1 MTNTTNNQTT
11 NNPQI
16 ISGTT
21 GGAHLTDGPLTTTAA
36 TAGSPDLL
44 TSEIDSRI
52 VKIRPMATPID
63 QISRMVGSRPAP
75 SMKVEYYSVDTRPV
89 ESTVKGRSKASADQL
104 PDLPPTFTVA
114 TANDRLFA
122 PTDTIMFP
130 DVTVETP
137 GGQEEALTCYVS
149 DVLTGTE
156 SGLKL
161 IALNMGSDDE
171 IPELTD
177 GMKIVRMGRAAAELD
192 VQTAQF
198 EALPVKDHN
207 YCQIFKAQVEQSAL
221 MRLSSK
227 EVGWNL
233 SDQEEVAIMD
243 MRMGMEK
250 SFLFGTM
257 ARLTDPR
264 KMDEVLFTRG
274 IWNQAGEEATLSLGS
289 LTQNDLIELMKKAFT
304 GNAAGSPR
312 KVLVAGSELILA
324 INKLESTKVI
334 MAGDTITRWGIDFNE
349 IRSKFGSLYVVHAE
363 VFDQCGHA
371 NDGLIIDPQYLTK
384 YTHVPFRVERLD
396 LKKSGVRNTDALVA
410 TEASCLVLRHPKT
423 HVKIRGTWD

>member
-36 TAGSPDLL
+36 TAGSADLL

-63 QISRMVGSRPAP
+63 QISRMVGSRPAS

-89 ESTVKGRSKASADQL
+89 ESMVKGTSKASADQL

-130 DVTVETP
+130 DVTIETP

-149 DVLTGTE
+149 EVLTGTE

-207 YCQIFKAQVEQSAL
+207 YCQIFK
-221 MRLSSK
+221 
-227 EVGWNL
+227 
-233 SDQEEVAIMD
+233 
-243 MRMGMEK
+243 
-250 SFLFGTM
+250 
-257 ARLTDPR
+257 
-264 KMDEVLFTRG
+264 
-274 IWNQAGEEATLSLGS
+274 
-289 LTQNDLIELMKKAFT
+289 
-304 GNAAGSPR
+304 
-312 KVLVAGSELILA
+312 
-324 INKLESTKVI
+324 
-334 MAGDTITRWGIDFNE
+334 
-349 IRSKFGSLYVVHAE
+349 
-363 VFDQCGHA
+363 
-371 NDGLIIDPQYLTK
+371 
-384 YTHVPFRVERLD
+384 
-396 LKKSGVRNTDALVA
+396 
-410 TEASCLVLRHPKT
+410 
-423 HVKIRGTWD
+423 